1 MAYKLDKHGQQVK
14 DDLDAVEEKTIYPDA
29 SPAGKGLMTV
39 EHIQRISD
47 VEREVTEADES
58 LTTYEIMMICR

>member
-29 SPAGKGLMTV
+29 SPVGKGLMTV
-39 EHIQRISD
+39 EHIQRISN
-47 VEREVTEADES
+47 VEREVSEADES
-58 LTTYEIMMICR
+58 LTKYEIMMICR